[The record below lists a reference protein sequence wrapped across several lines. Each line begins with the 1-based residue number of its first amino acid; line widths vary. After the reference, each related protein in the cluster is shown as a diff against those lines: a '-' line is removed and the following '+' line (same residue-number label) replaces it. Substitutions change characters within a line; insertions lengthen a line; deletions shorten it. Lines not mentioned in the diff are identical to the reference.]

1 MEESVKQSELDV
13 GREEST
19 ILLGGIEG
27 HAAPARAAASEE
39 QIRMR
44 AYELYC
50 ERDGKAGDDIA
61 DWLRAEREYLE
72 LAPRTTA
79 DSAGEE
85 GSPAEA

>member
-1 MEESVKQSELDV
+1 MQESVNQPGLDV
-13 GREEST
+13 EREESA
-19 ILLGGIEG
+19 ILLGGIDS

-44 AYELYC
+44 AYQLYC

-72 LAPRTTA
+72 HAPRTTA
-79 DSAGEE
+79 DPAGNEASA
-85 GSPAEA
+85 S